1 MIMGTMLRLKFRRKS
16 LSFSVLVAMACHILA
31 GVAVYADQVRLKD
44 GRTIEADEVWEVGDD
59 LWYRQGKV
67 MQPLRKS
74 DVARVIHGTP
84 EQVKAQL
91 EAEAA
96 QAEAARLR
104 ARQPGHSTIP
114 GTISAIK
121 KDALKKA
128 ESKRAETIA
137 AKKTEAAEEAKTA
150 NPAADKAAA
159 KPEEPAP
166 KITRIMLKG
175 GIKIDADAVWEE
187 PERIGYRLGKI
198 QTFVDRLAVEKIL
211 YDIVEDE
218 PLPDLQLPDMKFTTG
233 HRGLDQLIVHNAI
246 KYDVNPLLIFLLM
259 RQESGFNQRALSP
272 VGARGLMQ
280 LMPGTALR
288 LGVRNIN
295 DPVENVDAGTRYLKS
310 LIHMFNGDVNLALA
324 GYNAGENAVVRYG
337 YRVPP
342 YRETQNYVSSINVA
356 YRRAVAQ
363 GLVVTPTELQRQM
376 AQQKQK
382 AKERR
387 VTAAN
392 R

>member
-1 MIMGTMLRLKFRRKS
+1 MMGTTLRLKFRRKS
-16 LSFSVLVAMACHILA
+16 LSFGVLVAMAAHILA

-74 DVARVIHGTP
+74 DVARVLYGTP

-114 GTISAIK
+114 GTITAIK

-128 ESKRAETIA
+128 ETQRAETIA
-137 AKKTEAAEEAKTA
+137 AKKTEAAEEAKSA
-150 NPAADKAAA
+150 NPAGHQAET
-159 KPEEPAP
+159 KPAEPAP

-175 GIKIDADAVWEE
+175 GVKIDADAVWEE

-198 QTFVDRLAVEKIL
+198 QSFVERGAVEKIL
-211 YDIVEDE
+211 YDVAEAE

-259 RQESGFNQRALSP
+259 KQESGFNQRAVSP

-356 YRRAVAQ
+356 YQRAVAQ
-363 GLVVTPTELQRQM
+363 GLVVTPADLQRQL
-376 AQQKQK
+376 AQQKPKTK
-382 AKERR
+382 ARR
-387 VTAAN
+387 ATTAN

>member
-1 MIMGTMLRLKFRRKS
+1 
-16 LSFSVLVAMACHILA
+16 MACHILA
-31 GVAVYADQVRLKD
+31 GVAVYADQVRMKD
-44 GRTIEADEVWEVGDD
+44 GRTFEADEVWEVGDD

-67 MQPLRKS
+67 MHALRKT
-74 DVARVIHGTP
+74 DVARVIPGTP

-96 QAEAARLR
+96 QTEAARLR
-104 ARQPGHSTIP
+104 ARQPAYSGIP

-128 ESKRAETIA
+128 ETQRAETIA
-137 AKKTEAAEEAKTA
+137 VKKAEAAEETKSG
-150 NPAADKAAA
+150 NSSGNKAEP
-159 KPEEPAP
+159 KPEEATP

-175 GIKIDADAVWEE
+175 GVKIDADAVWEE

-198 QTFVDRLAVEKIL
+198 QTFVDRVAVEKIL

-218 PLPDLQLPDMKFTTG
+218 PLPDLQLPNMKFTTG

-259 RQESGFNQRALSP
+259 KQESNFNHRALSP

-310 LIHMFNGDVNLALA
+310 LIQMFNGDVNLALA
-324 GYNAGENAVVRYG
+324 GYNAGENAVIRYG

-342 YRETQNYVSSINVA
+342 YRETQNYVYSINVA

-363 GLVVTPTELQRQM
+363 GLVVTPAELQRQITEKM

-382 AKERR
+382 VKERR
-387 VTAAN
+387 VTTAN